1 MEWDSLVVSVQL
13 SWSLMI
19 EMFPS
24 KCSVNIYVWSA
35 AAQYHLDSILERW
48 ECDELMYYQQMI
60 DIRIM
65 N

>member
-19 EMFPS
+19 EMFLS

-35 AAQYHLDSILERW
+35 AAQYHFGQYLERW